1 PTPPPPQELP
11 STSQDLL
18 NTLLETYTTLTK
30 KVKALEQDKVAQALE
45 ITKLKQRV
53 RKLERK
59 NKLKVFGLR
68 RLKKVGTA
76 QRIKSFTD
84 TVMDDEEDASKQR
97 RIIAKIDADKDVI
110 LEEVNAAKDAE
121 VEKNADV

>member
-1 PTPPPPQELP
+1 MSLVLP
-11 STSQDLL
+11 WLRLSSASQQ
-18 NTLLETYTTLTK
+18 

-110 LEEVNAAKDAE
+110 LEEVNAAK
-121 VEKNADV
+121 